1 MDIRKITSLRRL
13 GLALLCAGAGF
24 GLLVGGNEAVAQKT
38 VTVCASFCD
47 FTQIQTAIDTVP
59 SGTVIEVKA
68 GMYTE
73 NLTIRNKQ
81 DLTLHGVGRDQV
93 TLDGSAGVAAQK
105 PGILIENSKKITI
118 RGLTIVKSR
127 RGVHMI
133 KSTGVVI
140 TNNSFKDNIRQ
151 GIAMNGSKAQ
161 VIGNLIQDTQP
172 DRSDRGGAHGQG
184 INLFG
189 PGVSEAVIV
198 ENTISGNWHFG
209 ILVQVGAQAT
219 IQKNTISGNGKSGRG
234 VDDGAGNVGGI
245 AVITPRTTATIED
258 NTIADNRMF
267 GIWVA
272 SIGAPAVATLARNR
286 ITGTKKDIDDKNGIG
301 LFVAENGKATLMEDV
316 ITGSQDAGIVV
327 TDSASVT
334 VEKGTINENDL
345 YGVYATF
352 NASIALRQTTVSSNK
367 ATGIQIGATDVADE
381 AVQAE
386 VSGSTVQKNGQCG
399 VFVDGEIPSRNVTGQ
414 GNTISENV
422 GGQLCGKTSTFP
434 TGFGGGK

>member
-105 PGILIENSKKITI
+105 PGILIENSSKITI

-127 RGVHMI
+127 RGVHAI
-133 KSTGVVI
+133 NSTDLVI
-140 TNNSFKDNIRQ
+140 ADNVFKDNIRQ
-151 GIAMNGSKAQ
+151 GIYMEKSEAQ
-161 VIGNLIQDTQP
+161 IIGNVIQDTQP

-184 INLFG
+184 INLN
-189 PGVSEAVIV
+189 PGKAVIR
-198 ENTISGNWHFG
+198 ENTISGSWHFG
-209 ILVQVGAQAT
+209 IAGQRGSTLT

-245 AVITPRTTATIED
+245 AVITPKTTATIED

-399 VFVDGEIPSRNVTGQ
+399 VFVDGDIPSGNVTGQ

>member
-127 RGVHMI
+127 RGVHAI
-133 KSTGVVI
+133 NSTDLVI
-140 TNNSFKDNIRQ
+140 ADNVFKDNIRQ
-151 GIAMNGSKAQ
+151 GIYMEKSEAQ
-161 VIGNLIQDTQP
+161 IIGNVIQDTQP

-184 INLFG
+184 INLN
-189 PGVSEAVIV
+189 PGKAVIR
-198 ENTISGNWHFG
+198 ENTISGSWHFG
-209 ILVQVGAQAT
+209 IAGQRGSTLT

-245 AVITPRTTATIED
+245 AVITPKTTATIED

-316 ITGSQDAGIVV
+316 ITGNQDAGIVV
-327 TDSASVT
+327 TDFASVT

-399 VFVDGEIPSRNVTGQ
+399 VFVDGDIPSGNVTGQ

>member
-1 MDIRKITSLRRL
+1 MDIRKIKSLRRL

-24 GLLVGGNEAVAQKT
+24 GLLAGGNEAVAQKT

-68 GMYTE
+68 GTYQE
-73 NLTIRNKQ
+73 NLTIRSKQ
-81 DLTLHGVGRDQV
+81 DLTLQGVGRDQV

-118 RGLTIVKSR
+118 RELTIVKSR
-127 RGVHMI
+127 RGVHAI
-133 KSTGVVI
+133 NSTDLVI
-140 TNNSFKDNIRQ
+140 ANNVFKDNIRQ
-151 GIAMNGSKAQ
+151 GILMQKSEAQ
-161 VIGNLIQDTQP
+161 IIGNVIQDTEP

-184 INLFG
+184 INLN
-189 PGVSEAVIV
+189 PGKAVIR
-198 ENTISGNWHFG
+198 ENTISGSWHFG
-209 ILVQVGAQAT
+209 IVGQGGSTLT

-234 VDDGAGNVGGI
+234 VDDGGGQVGGI
-245 AVITPRTTATIED
+245 AVITPKTTATIED

-272 SIGAPAVATLARNR
+272 SMGAPAVATLARNR

-301 LFVAENGKATLMEDV
+301 LFVAENGGKATLMEDV
-316 ITGSQDAGIVV
+316 ITGNQDAGIVA
-327 TDSASVT
+327 TDSASVI
-334 VEKGTINENDL
+334 VEKSTINENDL

-399 VFVDGEIPSRNVTGQ
+399 VFVDGDIPSGNVTGQ

>member
-13 GLALLCAGAGF
+13 GLALLCAGVGF

-47 FTQIQTAIDTVP
+47 FAQIQTAIDTVP

-127 RGVHMI
+127 RGMHAI
-133 KSTGVVI
+133 NSADLVI
-140 TNNSFKDNIRQ
+140 ADNVFKDNIRQ
-151 GIAMNGSKAQ
+151 GIYMEKSEAQ
-161 VIGNLIQDTQP
+161 IIGNVIQDTQP

-184 INLFG
+184 INLN
-189 PGVSEAVIV
+189 PGKAVIR
-198 ENTISGNWHFG
+198 ENTISGSWHFG
-209 ILVQVGAQAT
+209 ILVQVGAQVT

-234 VDDGAGNVGGI
+234 VDDSGTGNVGGI
-245 AVITPRTTATIED
+245 AVISPKTTATIED
-258 NTIADNRMF
+258 NTIADNRKF
-267 GIWVA
+267 GVWVA
-272 SIGAPAVATLARNR
+272 SHGAPAVATLARNR

-301 LFVAENGKATLMEDV
+301 LSVAENGKATLMEDV
-316 ITGSQDAGIVV
+316 ITGNQDAGIVV

-399 VFVDGEIPSRNVTGQ
+399 VFVDGDIPSGNVTGQ

>member
-127 RGVHMI
+127 RGVHAI
-133 KSTGVVI
+133 NSADLVI
-140 TNNSFKDNIRQ
+140 ADNVFKDNIRQ
-151 GIAMNGSKAQ
+151 GIYMEKSEAQ
-161 VIGNLIQDTQP
+161 IIGNVIQDTQP

-184 INLFG
+184 INLN
-189 PGVSEAVIV
+189 PGKAVIR
-198 ENTISGNWHFG
+198 ENTISGSWHFG
-209 ILVQVGAQAT
+209 IAGQRGSTLT

-245 AVITPRTTATIED
+245 AVITPKTTATIED

-272 SIGAPAVATLARNR
+272 SMGAPAVATLARNR
-286 ITGTKKDIDDKNGIG
+286 ITGTKKDIDGKNGIG

-316 ITGSQDAGIVV
+316 ITGNQDAGIWT
-327 TDSASVT
+327 TDFASVT

-399 VFVDGEIPSRNVTGQ
+399 VFVDGDIPSGNVTGQ

>member
-1 MDIRKITSLRRL
+1 MTLQ
-13 GLALLCAGAGF
+13 GA
-24 GLLVGGNEAVAQKT
+24 
-38 VTVCASFCD
+38 
-47 FTQIQTAIDTVP
+47 
-59 SGTVIEVKA
+59 
-68 GMYTE
+68 
-73 NLTIRNKQ
+73 
-81 DLTLHGVGRDQV
+81 GRDQV

-118 RGLTIVKSR
+118 RGITIVKSR
-127 RGVHMI
+127 RGVHASN
-133 KSTGVVI
+133 STDLVI
-140 TNNSFKDNIRQ
+140 ANNGFKDNIRQ
-151 GIAMNGSKAQ
+151 SILMQKSEAQ
-161 VIGNLIQDTQP
+161 IIGNVIQDTEP

-184 INLFG
+184 INLN
-189 PGVSEAVIV
+189 PGKAIIR
-198 ENTISGNWHFG
+198 ENTISGSWHFG
-209 ILVQVGAQAT
+209 ILGQGGSTLT

-234 VDDGAGNVGGI
+234 VDDGTGNVGGI
-245 AVITPRTTATIED
+245 AVLTPKTTATIED

-272 SIGAPAVATLARNR
+272 SMGAPAVATLARNR
-286 ITGTKKDIDDKNGIG
+286 ITGTKKDIDNKNGIG

-316 ITGSQDAGIVV
+316 ITGNQDAGIWA
-327 TDSASVT
+327 TDSASVI
-334 VEKGTINENDL
+334 VEKSTINENDL

-352 NASIALRQTTVSSNK
+352 NASIAIRQTTVSSNK

-399 VFVDGEIPSRNVTGQ
+399 VFVDGDIPSGNVTGQ